1 MKKYILRSALAAAL
15 LLPTVSSCEL
25 DQFPRGSLT
34 QETSWETVNDATN
47 YYVGLLSNLRSV
59 IGGSQFYVPE
69 IQTDLFNIQ
78 VSSALNREHEWTFN
92 TSAFAGD
99 SRWSGSYQLISN
111 ANNIINNIDKIQV
124 ETEEDQLY
132 LDNIKGAAY
141 FARAYAYANMVVR
154 YCKDYEPTT
163 AANELG
169 LPLVET
175 VDVNAKPNRSS
186 LEATYQLIMKDIT
199 NAHQYMKSAG
209 NTTEPGT
216 DALTALEARMDLY
229 MHKYDEAIDKAQS
242 LMAKY
247 PLINNEVSFAT
258 MWTNDTGTEIIYQP
272 YQDLNERV
280 TSYAGPYINYNS
292 ATRAYNPYFFPTQG
306 LIDMYE
312 ESDYRKSTYFSLQAV
327 SANTVRDRGYI
338 FTKFPGNAALRQS
351 ETDFY
356 NMSKAFRSAE
366 LYLIA
371 AEAELMK
378 DNKDEGA
385 ALGYLNTL
393 RQNRGASALSSTG
406 DQLVQDMK
414 DEWVREMVG
423 EGFRLDCLKRWHDGF
438 TRKTPQAF
446 TQNILSEGSTTT
458 ELTISADNEK
468 FVWEIPLQ
476 DLQANPNLQRNW
488 KSSTA
493 Q

>member
-34 QETSWETVNDATN
+34 QETSWETVDDATN

-59 IGGSQFYVPE
+59 VGGSQFYVPE

-78 VSSALNREHEWTFN
+78 VSNNYNREHEWTFN
-92 TSAFAGD
+92 TSQFAGD
-99 SRWSGSYQLISN
+99 SRWSGNYQLISN

-124 ETEEDQLY
+124 ETDEDQIY
-132 LDNIKGAAY
+132 LDNIKGVAY
-141 FARAYAYANMVVR
+141 FARAYAYSNMVVR
-154 YCKDYEPTT
+154 YCKDYEPAT
-163 AANELG
+163 AATELG
-169 LPLVET
+169 LPIVET
-175 VDVNAKPNRSS
+175 VDVNAKPNRST
-186 LEATYQLIMKDIT
+186 LEATYQFIMDDIER
-199 NAHQYMKSAG
+199 AHQNLKTTGSV
-209 NTTEPGT
+209 TEPGT
-216 DALTALEARMDLY
+216 DALDALEARMDLY
-229 MHKYDEAIDKAQS
+229 MHRYDEAIDKAQS
-242 LMAKY
+242 LMTKY
-247 PLINNEVSFAT
+247 PLISDVTTFTT
-258 MWTNDTGTEIIYQP
+258 MWSNDTGSEIIYQP
-272 YQDLNERV
+272 YQDINERV
-280 TSYAGPYINYNS
+280 TSYASAYINYNT
-292 ATRAYNPYFFPTQG
+292 ATRSYNPYFFPTQG

-312 ESDYRKSTYFSLQAV
+312 SSDYRKEAYFSLQSI
-327 SANTVRDRGYI
+327 SANTTRDRGYI
-338 FTKFPGNAALRQS
+338 FIKFPGNASLRQS

-378 DNKDEGA
+378 DNKDEVA
-385 ALGYLNTL
+385 ALGYLNDL
-393 RQNRGASALSSTG
+393 RQHRGASALNSTG

-438 TRKTPQAF
+438 TRKKAQAF
-446 TQNILSEGSTTT
+446 TQNILIEGNTTT

-476 DLQANPNLQRNW
+476 DLQANPNLKRNW
-488 KSSTA
+488 TSSTD